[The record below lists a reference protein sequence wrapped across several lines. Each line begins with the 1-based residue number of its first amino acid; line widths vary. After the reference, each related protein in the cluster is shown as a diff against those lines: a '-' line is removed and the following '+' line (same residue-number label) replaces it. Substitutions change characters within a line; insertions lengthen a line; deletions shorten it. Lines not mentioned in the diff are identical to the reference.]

1 MKNKKNTDPQKPKRP
16 WRESIEGVTVAIILA
31 VFLKYFIVEAY
42 KIPSGSMQPTLMGSP
57 ATQIFDR
64 ILVDKLSY
72 HFREPKRFEVV
83 VFGHPLQRS
92 MNMIKRIVGMPNEE
106 LKVEFGDLWIRP
118 LGSAEEWT
126 ILRRTDNVQ
135 AGMWKEVLTG
145 KWGSLEGGGSWR
157 IHPDRIVAQGEGGVV
172 FPGGSG
178 GSLSVKNHWLDGY
191 APKIAGALATLPAR
205 ERPGQSSQFN
215 VGDLRLECTVEA
227 EAGCE
232 SVTLELREGSR
243 RYQFTLPGPAA
254 DSGAKASVRVVGA
267 SELEPVLADFGQLEA
282 GDGVDVVVQNLDDQL
297 LFEVDGEVIATLEI
311 PAAVNQSS
319 QIVLLADGAGCEFRN
334 LQVLRDVYYIDSGVH
349 VSRWEI
355 GEDEYVVLGDNT
367 LDSADARDWR
377 AFGVEVTE
385 EGELK
390 TYRGNAR
397 QGENPIRVT
406 RPDGG
411 TNYFIK
417 DEYGE
422 RHVFDGDEI
431 REIPPAFSRGI
442 EGIRVP
448 RSLVKGRAVAVFWPV
463 SLKWG
468 VARMKWIR

>member
-1 MKNKKNTDPQKPKRP
+1 MKNKKKSDPQKPKRP

-64 ILVDKLSY
+64 ILVDKLSF
-72 HFREPKRFEVV
+72 HFREPERFEVV

-106 LKVEFGDLWIRP
+106 LKVEFGDLWTRP

-135 AGMWKEVLTG
+135 EGMWKEVLTG
-145 KWGSLEGGGSWR
+145 SWGSLEGGNAWR
-157 IHPDRIVAQGEGGVV
+157 IYPDRIVAQGEGGVV

-191 APKIAGALATLPAR
+191 APKIAAALATLPAR

-215 VGDLRLECTVEA
+215 VGDLRFECTVEA
-227 EAGCE
+227 SAGCK
-232 SVTLELREGSR
+232 SVVLELREGSR
-243 RYQFTLPGPAA
+243 RYRFELPGPAA
-254 DSGAKASVRVVGA
+254 GPDTRARITTVGIND
-267 SELEPVLADFGQLEA
+267 LEPAVSEFGSIEA
-282 GDGVDVVVQNLDDQL
+282 GEAIEVVIQNLDDRL
-297 LFEVDGEVIATLEI
+297 SFEVDGDVIASLEI
-311 PAAVNQSS
+311 PAAANQSS
-319 QIVLLADGAGCEFRN
+319 QVVLLSEGSGCEFRD

-377 AFGVEVTE
+377 AFGVEVSE
-385 EGELK
+385 DGELT

-406 RPDGG
+406 REDGG
-411 TNYFIK
+411 THYFIK
-417 DEYGE
+417 DEFGE